1 MPPIAAKSPALLALE
16 DRANLLTHAI
26 GVGICLA
33 GLALMVV
40 VASAAGDP
48 WKIVSVAV
56 FGATLVQLYASSML
70 YHATEDPAL
79 KRRFQVWDHIAIY
92 FLIAGTY
99 TPFLLV
105 NLRGSWGWPL
115 FWVMWAL
122 ALGGLVK
129 DLFLTGRSKAL
140 STLLYVLMGWVVLVV
155 MRPLA
160 ASLPTSAFVLIFT
173 GGVAYTLGA
182 VFYVLDKKIPFGH
195 AIWHLFVLAA
205 SLCHLLAV
213 LLGVLRA

>member
-1 MPPIAAKSPALLALE
+1 MTTVVPKRPALFALE

-33 GLALMVV
+33 GLAFMV
-40 VASAAGDP
+40 SLAATTGDP
-48 WKIVSVAV
+48 WKIVSASV
-56 FGATLVQLYASSML
+56 FGATLVQLYVSSML
-70 YHATEDPAL
+70 YHATDTPSL
-79 KRRFQVWDHIAIY
+79 KRKFRVWDHISIY

-105 NLRGSWGWPL
+105 NLRNHWGWPL
-115 FWVMWAL
+115 FGVMWAL

-129 DLFLTGRSKAL
+129 DLFLTGKSKIL
-140 STLLYVLMGWVVLVV
+140 STLLYILMGWVIVVVL
-155 MRPLA
+155 RPLS
-160 ASLPTSAFVLIFT
+160 ASLPASALALLFV
-173 GGVAYTLGA
+173 GGVAYSLGA

-205 SLCHLLAV
+205 SVCHVLAV
-213 LLGVLRA
+213 IIGVLRV

>member
-1 MPPIAAKSPALLALE
+1 MTAALAKSPALLALE

-33 GLALMVV
+33 GLVQMVV
-40 VASAAGDP
+40 LAAGTGDV
-48 WKIVSVAV
+48 WRVVSVSV

-70 YHATEDPAL
+70 YHAATDPAR
-79 KRRFQVWDHIAIY
+79 KRRLRVWDHISIY

-105 NLRGSWGWPL
+105 NLRHDGGWPL
-115 FWVMWAL
+115 FWVMWGL
-122 ALGGLVK
+122 AIGGLVK
-129 DLFLTGRSKAL
+129 DLFLTGRSKVL
-140 STLLYVLMGWVVLVV
+140 STLLYILMGWVIVVV

-160 ASLPTSAFVLIFT
+160 ASLPISAFVLIFV
-173 GGVAYTLGA
+173 GGVAYSFGA
-182 VFYVLDKKIPFGH
+182 AFYVFDKKIPFGH

-205 SLCHLLAV
+205 SICHLLAV
-213 LLGVLRA
+213 ILGVLRI